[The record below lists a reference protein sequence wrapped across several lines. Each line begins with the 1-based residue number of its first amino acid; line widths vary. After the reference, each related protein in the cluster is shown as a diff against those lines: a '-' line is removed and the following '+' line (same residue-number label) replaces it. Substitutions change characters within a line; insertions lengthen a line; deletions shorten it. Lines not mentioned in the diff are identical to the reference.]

1 MRKMVILI
9 IVAILMLMISS
20 SSQALWHHPKIKMN
34 SDKKIYEIGETVT
47 LSAENT
53 GKEPIDLSHYFGGC
67 HIVIYNQNNEPIYWS
82 TKWTEAGETL
92 YSGDVTD
99 WEWDQTYKTWV
110 KELNDFGYYNWVKA
124 PNYGEQVPEG
134 KYTAY
139 QYKIGTTTF
148 WIGPPNYPGASDS

>member
-53 GKEPIDLSHYFGGC
+53 GKEPIDLSG
-67 HIVIYNQNNEPIYWS
+67 W
-82 TKWTEAGETL
+82 
-92 YSGDVTD
+92 
-99 WEWDQTYKTWV
+99 
-110 KELNDFGYYNWVKA
+110 
-124 PNYGEQVPEG
+124 
-134 KYTAY
+134 
-139 QYKIGTTTF
+139 
-148 WIGPPNYPGASDS
+148 